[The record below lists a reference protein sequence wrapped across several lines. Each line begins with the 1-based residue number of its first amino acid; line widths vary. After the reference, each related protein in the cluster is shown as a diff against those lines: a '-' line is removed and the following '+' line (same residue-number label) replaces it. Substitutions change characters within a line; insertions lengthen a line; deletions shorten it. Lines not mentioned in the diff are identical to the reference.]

1 VTSEIAA
8 AARDLL
14 GSAEVYDA
22 DGTWRENA
30 ERAVCDELAAGGWLA
45 AGLPEQL
52 GGSGGDLADAAALAG
67 TCAAA
72 GHRLPAADAA
82 IVTAHVLAAAGLAMP
97 GGLVL
102 PVPVPGDLEGGRVRV
117 RAKRV
122 PYARWAGCLLV
133 VARDDRAC
141 LVGAADAKITAGQ
154 NLAGEPRD
162 AVAIDGAPP
171 LSVSAAVPG
180 LGDQLQRAGAL
191 ARAVQ
196 IAAAVQAMLDLT
208 VTYCGQR
215 EQFGRPLS
223 RFQAVQQQLALL
235 AAEALAADAA
245 VRRALRL
252 VTGTGWAA
260 KPVAVAKVRTGLAAT
275 AGAAIAHQLHGAI
288 GVTTEHPLH
297 RHTTSVW
304 SWREEYGTE
313 RVWSRRLASGS
324 RTDLWA
330 SLTSADL

>member
-1 VTSEIAA
+1 MTSEIAA

-14 GSAEVYDA
+14 DAAEVYDA
-22 DGTWRENA
+22 DGTWSEDA
-30 ERAVCDELAAGGWLA
+30 ERAVCDELAAGGWLT
-45 AGLPEQL
+45 AGLPERL

-67 TCAAA
+67 ACAAA

-82 IVTAHVLAAAGLAMP
+82 IVTAHVLAAAGLAAP

-102 PVPVPGDLEGGRVRV
+102 PVPVPGDLKDGRVQV
-117 RAKRV
+117 RAERV
-122 PYARWAGCLLV
+122 PYARWAGWLLV
-133 VARDDRAC
+133 VARDGRAC
-141 LVGAADAKITAGQ
+141 LVDAAGVAVTAGQ

-162 AVAIDGAPP
+162 AVVIDGAPP

-180 LGDQLQRAGAL
+180 LGDQLRRAGAL

-235 AAEALAADAA
+235 AAEALAADGA
-245 VRRALRL
+245 VRRALGL
-252 VTGTGWAA
+252 ITGAGWAEE
-260 KPVAVAKVRTGLAAT
+260 PVAVAKVRTGLAAT

-297 RHTTSVW
+297 RYTTSAW

-313 RVWSRRLASGS
+313 RAWARCLASCSGA
-324 RTDLWA
+324 DLWA
-330 SLTSADL
+330 ALTSADF